1 MYVARLLF
9 VSLNKINFSRLH
21 TTDIAQVWS
30 LWTQTFFW
38 ISKTLNSIIEILHN
52 KITNSLLVLFLNC
65 RGHRFCLIFILTN
78 WKKTNITL
86 RMGMHR
92 VKFSNYL
99 IFVGM
104 FNSVVNYHRWV
115 KLVSSSCLFALVKA
129 HWCVVSRLI

>member
-1 MYVARLLF
+1 MYVTCLLF
-9 VSLNKINFSRLH
+9 VSLYKINFSRLH

-52 KITNSLLVLFLNC
+52 KITNSLLVLFLTC
-65 RGHRFCLIFILTN
+65 RWHGFCLIFILTD

-86 RMGMHR
+86 WMGMHR

-99 IFVGM
+99 VFVGM
-104 FNSVVNYHRWV
+104 FNSVVYYHRWV
-115 KLVSSSCLFALVKA
+115 KLLGSSCLFALVKA
-129 HWCVVSRLI
+129 YWCVVSRLI